1 MVHPELPDPG
11 SDHDAARFE
20 ALAALA
26 TDLAGQFALEPLLER
41 ILRHTMKLLE
51 CDSGSICTVDESA
64 GTYRKEVDL
73 GVGCLSG
80 QTFPL
85 NEGVTGAVV
94 RARSS
99 VIFDEYADVRG
110 GHISER
116 DRASQVMWP
125 GNAWTSSTT
134 TVRPSA
140 AAVPHTPRPNSISR
154 HPSVP
159 W

>member
-1 MVHPELPDPG
+1 MRIVAMAHPELPDPS

-41 ILRHTMKLLE
+41 ILRHTMALLD
-51 CDSGSICTVDESA
+51 CDSGSICTVDEVA

-85 NEGVTGAVV
+85 DEGVTGAVV
-94 RARSS
+94 RARSA
-99 VIFDEYADVRG
+99 VVFDEYAEVPG
-110 GHISER
+110 GHIAGR
-116 DRASQVMWP
+116 
-125 GNAWTSSTT
+125 
-134 TVRPSA
+134 
-140 AAVPHTPRPNSISR
+140 
-154 HPSVP
+154 
-159 W
+159 